1 MESNSQH
8 YYSNCYFALNHI
20 YGSLEHNSVQKREK
34 RTRNTKKGAIK
45 VHMSR
50 FDFETCLWGN
60 SLITNESFKYFSQ
73 QQSSMMNGIVVWEL
87 TDSSGH

>member
-1 MESNSQH
+1 
-8 YYSNCYFALNHI
+8 
-20 YGSLEHNSVQKREK
+20 
-34 RTRNTKKGAIK
+34 
-45 VHMSR
+45 MSR